1 MGYKTSKRKKRLRRS
16 NKPNSRIIGI
26 LKKTKSNRYRVIDSY
41 SEESYKISVREL
53 RKAFVG
59 DKVQCSLTPKR
70 WVQIEKVLES
80 NTTSFIGKLEKFGKS
95 YKALPLDSGR
105 HNYVNI
111 NGKVPNAVKISNLVK
126 VKVTQQP
133 TSRSSAKGYI
143 EKVLDNKNPE
153 TAANEIAISRFNLR
167 NSWHKNIVNEVKKI
181 QRLDPLLPGTRRDL
195 SSLPFVTIDG
205 KNAKDF
211 DDAVYAEETN
221 KGGYNL
227 YVAIADVSH
236 FVSIDSFIDQEARNR
251 GTSIY
256 FTNKVIP
263 MLPGELSNKLCSL
276 RPNEK
281 KACLV
286 CKVELDSKGKLDE
299 ATFFE
304 AIIESK
310 ARLTYE
316 ETGTYFEKDDYPT
329 HLLSCLQPL
338 KNIYDLLKKQ
348 KISRCALEL
357 DIPDYL
363 PRFKNNEIQKFIKGK
378 RNIAHQVIE
387 ECMLLANISAAQ
399 LLLNSQIPSIYR
411 IHPKPDAISIKHLE
425 MFARSRSLNIK
436 IRPEAKVE
444 DFYKLIE
451 LASGRKDL
459 EAIHMQI
466 LQSLTLA
473 SYSEESSGHFA
484 LAYKAY
490 THFTSPIRRYPD
502 LMVHRAIKELIHQ
515 NNKKE
520 LKVRQAKK
528 TKSNENNY
536 PFNLQAVKEIAEQ
549 SSFKE
554 REAEKAT
561 RDATNTLKCELAAKH
576 RQKSFKGTITGITN
590 FGIFILLHDLG
601 IDGLCHIKNLPNND
615 YFVFDQVTKSL
626 KGKSS
631 GKGYFLGDLVS
642 ARIREVDI
650 SLQRIDLDIAK

>member
-1 MGYKTSKRKKRLRRS
+1 MGYKTSKRKKRLRQS
-16 NKPNSRIIGI
+16 NKPNSRIVGI
-26 LKKTKSNRYRVIDSY
+26 LKKSKSNRYRVIDSY
-41 SEESYKISVREL
+41 SEEPYKISVKEL

-80 NTTSFIGKLEKFGKS
+80 NTTSFIGKLEKLGKS

-111 NGKVPNAVKISNLVK
+111 KGKIPNSVKTSNLVK

-143 EKVLDNKNPE
+143 EEVLDSKNPE

-167 NSWHKNIVNEVKKI
+167 NSWNKNITNEVKKI
-181 QRLDPLLPGTRRDL
+181 QRLDPLLPSTRRDL
-195 SSLPFVTIDG
+195 SSLSFVTIDG

-236 FVSIDSFIDQEARNR
+236 FVSNGSFIDQEARNR

-286 CKVELDSKGKLDE
+286 CKVELDSKGNLCE

-304 AIIESK
+304 AVIESK

-316 ETGTYFEKDDYPT
+316 ETGNYFEKGDYPI

-363 PRFKNNEIQKFIKGK
+363 PKFKNNKIQKFIRSN

-411 IHPKPDAISIKHLE
+411 IHPKPDQISINHLE

-436 IRPEAKVE
+436 IRSEAKVE

-484 LAYKAY
+484 LAYKSY

-502 LMVHRAIKELIHQ
+502 LMVHRAIKELLRQ

-520 LKVRQAKK
+520 LKVREAKK
-528 TKSNENNY
+528 TKSNEKNY

-561 RDATNTLKCELAAKH
+561 RDATNTLKCELAARH
-576 RQKSFKGTITGITN
+576 RQKAFKGTITGITN
-590 FGIFILLHDLG
+590 FGIFILLPDLG

-626 KGKSS
+626 KGQSS
-631 GKGYFLGDLVS
+631 GKGYFLGDSVS
-642 ARIREVDI
+642 ARIKEVDI